1 MPSAALLVLG
11 ALALTGAVEV
21 AAGPGWP
28 DVAGDAAAGAALLG
42 GAGVAALRPNGRRVG
57 LLLGLAGAAWLAGT
71 LDGSLAALHRG
82 PLVYALLAFPD
93 GRLRSAVAV
102 GATTAAYVS
111 GAVPDLANSE
121 WLTLAVA
128 AALVVVTVD
137 VQRRRQVGP
146 PGLTVETFALAA
158 VLALGAAAS
167 LRDDAGL
174 GDIAQWLYYAVV
186 TVASIAVPVRMARS
200 RWTGAAL
207 SGLVADLGD
216 LEGADALRDRLARAV
231 GDPDLVVG
239 YRLGREDGI
248 YVDATGQTLEL
259 PSPTSGR
266 TTTEVSDSGE
276 VIAVLVHDGAALQ
289 DASLRK
295 AVASTARLAVANTR
309 LRAEV
314 AARAREVAAS
324 RRRLVEAADGERR
337 RLESEL
343 RSTAGRRLDAVADR
357 LASRADE
364 SIAPIAAE
372 LDRARADLAR
382 LARGLHPAALTD
394 GGLAAAL
401 AELVAAAPMPVAL
414 DVAAPR
420 FAASLEAAVYFVCAE
435 AMANAS
441 KHSACGRVAV
451 AVAASSD
458 AVHVRISDDGRGGAS
473 PSGSGLLGL
482 RDRVE
487 ALGGRLGVRSP
498 PGGGT
503 QIDARL
509 PVR

>member
-1 MPSAALLVLG
+1 MRRVALLVLG
-11 ALALTGAVEV
+11 AVALTAIVEV

-28 DVAGDAAAGAALLG
+28 DLAGDAIAGAALL
-42 GAGVAALRPNGRRVG
+42 AAAAVTVSRPNGLRVG
-57 LLLGLAGAAWLAGT
+57 VLLGLTGAAWLVGA
-71 LDGSLAALHRG
+71 LEPSLAALHRG
-82 PLVYALLAFPD
+82 PLVHALLAFPD
-93 GRLRSAVAV
+93 GRLRSGVAV
-102 GATTAAYVS
+102 GATTLAYAS
-111 GAVPDLANSE
+111 GAVPDLANAE

-128 AALVVVTVD
+128 AALVAATVD
-137 VQRRRQVGP
+137 AQRRRQVGRP
-146 PGLTVETFALAA
+146 RLTVESFALAGA
-158 VLALGAAAS
+158 LALAATAS
-167 LRDDAGL
+167 LRDDAAL

-186 TVASIAVPVRMARS
+186 TVASIAIAVRLARS
-200 RWTGAAL
+200 SRTGAAL
-207 SGLVADLGD
+207 SGLVAELGD
-216 LEGADALRDRLARAV
+216 LEGPDALRDRLARAV

-239 YRLGREDGI
+239 YRLGSDGS
-248 YVDATGQTLEL
+248 YVDATGQTVEL

-266 TTTEVSDSGE
+266 TATEVSDSGE
-276 VIAVLVHDGAALQ
+276 VIAVLVHDSAALE

-324 RRRLVEAADGERR
+324 RARLVEAADRERR
-337 RLESEL
+337 RLESQL
-343 RSTAGRRLDAVADR
+343 RSSAGRRLDAVAKW
-357 LASRADE
+357 LASRADD

-372 LDRARADLAR
+372 LDQARADLAR

-401 AELVAAAPMPVAL
+401 GELGAASPVPVAL
-414 DVAAPR
+414 DVASARFPAPV
-420 FAASLEAAVYFVCAE
+420 EATAYFVCAE
-435 AMANAS
+435 AMANAG
-441 KHSACGRVAV
+441 KHSACGRVTV

-458 AVHVRISDDGRGGAS
+458 AVYVRISDDGRGGAS
-473 PSGSGLLGL
+473 PTGSGMLGL

-498 PGGGT
+498 AGGGT
-503 QIDARL
+503 HIEARL

>member
-1 MPSAALLVLG
+1 MPPAALLVLG

-21 AAGPGWP
+21 AAEPSWP
-28 DVAGDAAAGAALLG
+28 DVAGDTAAGTALLG
-42 GAGVAALRPNGRRVG
+42 AAGVAALRPNGRRVG

-71 LDGSLAALHRG
+71 LDESLAALHRG
-82 PLVYALLAFPD
+82 PLVHALLAFPD
-93 GRLRSAVAV
+93 GRLRSSAAV

-128 AALVVVTVD
+128 AALVVAAID
-137 VQRRRQVGP
+137 VQRRRRVGP
-146 PGLTVETFALAA
+146 AGLTVETFALAA
-158 VLALGAAAS
+158 ALALSAASS
-167 LRDDAGL
+167 LRDDAAL

-186 TVASIAVPVRMARS
+186 TVASIAVPVRLARS
-200 RWTGAAL
+200 SWTGPAL

-239 YRLGREDGI
+239 YRLGKDGI

-259 PSPTSGR
+259 PSPASGR

-276 VIAVLVHDGAALQ
+276 VIAVLVHDRAALE

-324 RRRLVEAADGERR
+324 RRRLVEAAYRERR

-343 RSTAGRRLDAVADR
+343 RSSAGRRLDAVAER
-357 LASRADE
+357 LASRADD
-364 SIAPIAAE
+364 SIAPIVAE
-372 LDRARADLAR
+372 LDQARADLAR

-401 AELVAAAPMPVAL
+401 GELAAASPMPVAL
-414 DVAAPR
+414 DVAPARFPAPV
-420 FAASLEAAVYFVCAE
+420 EAAAYFVCAE
-435 AMANAS
+435 AMANAT
-441 KHSACGRVAV
+441 KYAACRRVAV

-473 PSGSGLLGL
+473 PSGSGLIGL

-509 PVR
+509 PV

>member
-1 MPSAALLVLG
+1 MPAAALLVLG
-11 ALALTGAVEV
+11 ALALTATVEA

-28 DVAGDAAAGAALLG
+28 DVAGDAAAGAAFLG
-42 GAGVAALRPNGRRVG
+42 AAAVTALRPNGHRVG

-71 LDGSLAALHRG
+71 LEGSLAALHRG
-82 PLVYALLAFPD
+82 PLVHVLLAFPD

-128 AALVVVTVD
+128 AALVVAIVD
-137 VQRRRQVGP
+137 VQRRRQVGR

-158 VLALGAAAS
+158 ALALSAAAS

-174 GDIAQWLYYAVV
+174 SDITKWLYYAVV
-186 TVASIAVPVRMARS
+186 TVASIAVPVRLARS
-200 RWTGAAL
+200 SGTGAAL
-207 SGLVADLGD
+207 SGLVADLGE
-216 LEGADALRDRLARAV
+216 LEGADALRDRLARGV
-231 GDPDLVVG
+231 GDPDLVIG
-239 YRLGREDGI
+239 YRLGSDGI

-276 VIAVLVHDGAALQ
+276 VIAVLVHDSAALQ
-289 DASLRK
+289 DASLRR
-295 AVASTARLAVANTR
+295 AVASTARLAVVNTR

-324 RRRLVEAADGERR
+324 RRRLVEAADRERR
-337 RLESEL
+337 RLETEL
-343 RSTAGRRLDAVADR
+343 RSSAGRRLDAVAER
-357 LASRADE
+357 LVWRADD
-364 SIAPIAAE
+364 SIAQIVAE
-372 LDRARADLAR
+372 LDLARADLAR

-401 AELVAAAPMPVAL
+401 GQLATASPMPVAL
-414 DVAAPR
+414 DVAPARFPAPV
-420 FAASLEAAVYFVCAE
+420 EATAYFVCAE
-435 AMANAS
+435 AMANAT
-441 KHSACGRVAV
+441 KHSACRRVAV
-451 AVAASSD
+451 AVTASPE

-503 QIDARL
+503 QIEARL

>member
-1 MPSAALLVLG
+1 MPRAALLVLG

-28 DVAGDAAAGAALLG
+28 DVAGDTAAGAALFC
-42 GAGVAALRPNGRRVG
+42 AAVVAALRPNGRRVG

-71 LDGSLAALHRG
+71 VDGSLAALHRG
-82 PLVYALLAFPD
+82 PLVHALLAFPD
-93 GRLRSAVAV
+93 GRLRSAVVV

-128 AALVVVTVD
+128 AALVVATVD
-137 VQRRRQVGP
+137 VQRRRQVGR

-158 VLALGAAAS
+158 ALALGAAAS
-167 LRDDAGL
+167 LRDDAAL
-174 GDIAQWLYYAVV
+174 SDIAQWLYFAVV
-186 TVASIAVPVRMARS
+186 TVASLAIPVRLARS
-200 RWTGAAL
+200 SWAGAAL

-239 YRLGREDGI
+239 YRLGKDGI
-248 YVDATGQTLEL
+248 YVDATGHTLKL

-266 TTTEVSDSGE
+266 TTTEISDSGG
-276 VIAVLVHDGAALQ
+276 VIAVLVHDSAALE
-289 DASLRK
+289 DASLRG

-324 RRRLVEAADGERR
+324 RRRLVEAAYRERR

-343 RSTAGRRLDAVADR
+343 RSSAGRRLDAVAER
-357 LASRADE
+357 LASRADD

-372 LDRARADLAR
+372 LDQARADLAR
-382 LARGLHPAALTD
+382 LGRGLHPAALTD
-394 GGLAAAL
+394 DGLAAAL
-401 AELVAAAPMPVAL
+401 GELAAASPMPVAL
-414 DVAAPR
+414 DVARAR
-420 FAASLEAAVYFVCAE
+420 FPASVEAAAYFVCAE
-435 AMANAS
+435 AMANAT
-441 KHSACGRVAV
+441 KHAACRRVAV

-458 AVHVRISDDGRGGAS
+458 AVYVRISDDGRGGAS
-473 PSGSGLLGL
+473 PSGSGLIGL

-498 PGGGT
+498 PGAGT